1 MDNTKVMKVLKELM
15 MKDRKVAL
23 TAPLPD
29 RSRDKDGK
37 NIGRKIDLEMYKELD
52 VVDQEMQ
59 VKLSSEPP
67 FSRTCGVDLAAP
79 GKEFTVYHI
88 MRNGKMEILDLRD
101 AKTQDKLY
109 WINRFRMA
117 RLQLE
122 EEGHPGADAFT
133 KLRQGEID
141 GLKAVE
147 IDLMTS
153 LETVPGRVMKAVT
166 AKDIDLDKETIADAI
181 ENSQIGIQPSEPWP
195 RVEQVD
201 EESDSSFRRSE
212 AQTTNYREVYGDRPR
227 EMYRK
232 KRPIFDFFANWGER
246 LGKIFTG

>member
-1 MDNTKVMKVLKELM
+1 M
-15 MKDRKVAL
+15 MKDKKEIL
-23 TAPLPD
+23 TVLPLPD
-29 RSRDKDGK
+29 RSKDKDGK

-52 VVDQEMQ
+52 VVDQE
-59 VKLSSEPP
+59 VRVNLSSEPP
-67 FSRTCGVDLAAP
+67 FSRTCGIDLAAP
-79 GKEFTVYHI
+79 GKEFTVYQI
-88 MRNGKMEILDLRD
+88 MRNGQMETLDLRD

-122 EEGHPGADAFT
+122 KEGHPGADAFT
-133 KLRQGEID
+133 KLRQAEID
-141 GLKAVE
+141 VLKAVE

-153 LETVPGRVMKAVT
+153 LESVPGRVMKAVT

-181 ENSQIGIQPSEPWP
+181 ENSKIGIQPSEPWP
-195 RVEQVD
+195 RVEQPN
-201 EESDSSFRRSE
+201 EESDCSYRRSE
-212 AQTTNYREVYGDRPR
+212 AQTTNYRKVYGR
-227 EMYRK
+227 